1 MVTPPYKVQIS
12 IVMNER
18 MTRKIITTTLIY
30 FLNGAVIFS

>member
-1 MVTPPYKVQIS
+1 
-12 IVMNER
+12 

>member
-1 MVTPPYKVQIS
+1 
-12 IVMNER
+12 MNER